1 MLLRS
6 RFERREKR
14 ELFKG
19 EEVLSCNI
27 YAACQLMQAPVLAS
41 ANSFKVQHT
50 LVSCTVMYDDLNH

>member
-27 YAACQLMQAPVLAS
+27 YAACQLM
-41 ANSFKVQHT
+41 
-50 LVSCTVMYDDLNH
+50 